1 LEENVMLAKLPHPYP
16 LYINL
21 SLVTRAIP
29 ISEGAVPVPDMPGY
43 TTPGKW
49 TVKFCFIG
57 GEEMICK
64 FKSLDDYNE
73 WMKLNNL

>member
-1 LEENVMLAKLPHPYP
+1 LEENAMLAKLPSPYP

-21 SLVTRAIP
+21 SLVTQILSLGESALP
-29 ISEGAVPVPDMPGY
+29 TPVLGS
-43 TTPGKW
+43 GKW